1 MSRTAARTPSDFEC
15 GADVQFALPLSE
27 IAHGLYG
34 IDEQVEDYLLELDP
48 ISLNARQGLCQLR
61 SHCDAIL
68 DHFAVDQA
76 DNLKD
81 STVRD

>member
-1 MSRTAARTPSDFEC
+1 M
-15 GADVQFALPLSE
+15 QFALVLRE

-48 ISLNARQGLCQLR
+48 ISLNARQCLCQLR

-76 DNLKD
+76 DNLENALLM
-81 STVRD
+81 SNFSIRSVSFFTRR